1 MIARTTP
8 ASRPSPSRGGLRPAW
23 TPTPHTRTS
32 THARKTRKT
41 APAHPNQDL
50 TGPAPFMD
58 DQHRQDE
65 NCPMWHWVYLTH
77 RMPHWV
83 HVTHP
88 MWHWGVCPGPS
99 SAEGGS
105 QGGLSAGHRQGHRSS
120 GQVERH
126 ARTRLRPQGVVM
138 DAGREQDLQP

>member
-65 NCPMWHWVYLTH
+65 KCPLG
-77 RMPHWV
+77 RSR
-83 HVTHP
+83 
-88 MWHWGVCPGPS
+88 PGPEEQGTFAS
-99 SAEGGS
+99 ELYEISDAAQPSPGLDLLRASFSAVREGH
-105 QGGLSAGHRQGHRSS
+105 LEEH
-120 GQVERH
+120 
-126 ARTRLRPQGVVM
+126 
-138 DAGREQDLQP
+138 

>member
-1 MIARTTP
+1 TRPPHPTPPTPTGAPRLSGPNMIARTTP

-58 DQHRQDE
+58 DQHHQDE
-65 NCPMWHWVYLTH
+65 KCPMWHWFYL
-77 RMPHWV
+77 M
-83 HVTHP
+83 HP
-88 MWHWGVCPGPS
+88 MMLLWFVKG
-99 SAEGGS
+99 
-105 QGGLSAGHRQGHRSS
+105 
-120 GQVERH
+120 
-126 ARTRLRPQGVVM
+126 
-138 DAGREQDLQP
+138 

>member
-58 DQHRQDE
+58 DQHHQDE
-65 NCPMWHWVYLTH
+65 KCPSGRL
-77 RMPHWV
+77 
-83 HVTHP
+83 
-88 MWHWGVCPGPS
+88 PGPETRTTHIWIDGTRS
-99 SAEGGS
+99 EGEGLGSAAGEHQLHLVHFGAL
-105 QGGLSAGHRQGHRSS
+105 GLQHRVGERLDRGDRGVVARVLGHR
-120 GQVERH
+120 
-126 ARTRLRPQGVVM
+126 RTAL
-138 DAGREQDLQP
+138 

>member
-1 MIARTTP
+1 MTGTESLGLPSGTGPEPGERDHPHPTPPTPTGAPRLSGPNMIARTTP

-58 DQHRQDE
+58 DQHQRLCR
-65 NCPMWHWVYLTH
+65 NRAW
-77 RMPHWV
+77 
-83 HVTHP
+83 
-88 MWHWGVCPGPS
+88 WGVPK
-99 SAEGGS
+99 GS
-105 QGGLSAGHRQGHRSS
+105 FLLCSE
-120 GQVERH
+120 VKV
-126 ARTRLRPQGVVM
+126 P
-138 DAGREQDLQP
+138 